1 MFIQLVIAT
10 LMVLVTVIIHLVGLA
25 VLVRILRSHSRLFQ
39 SPRILPISLL
49 IGAAMG
55 IVAIHTVEIWVYA
68 LLYDGIGAF
77 RTFEEALYF
86 STVTYSTIGYGDVVM
101 RREWRIL
108 GSIEGANGIL
118 MLGWSTAFLVSLLSQ
133 LRLLGHDW
141 LSRGKD

>member
-1 MFIQLVIAT
+1 VFIQLVIAT

-101 RREWRIL
+101 RQQWRIL

-118 MLGWSTAFLVSLLSQ
+118 MLGWSTAFLVSLLSR